1 VEEWQRTDATLILE
15 VLARLDEHVL
25 EVGRHVVRIRRYWR
39 TKMAKR
45 KKKKITLS
53 REFYE
58 RHDWIQRNIAER
70 LEEHKRLREQ
80 RSQRD

>member
-1 VEEWQRTDATLILE
+1 VDEWQRSDGTLILE
-15 VLARLDEHVL
+15 VLARY
-25 EVGRHVVRIRRYWR
+25 GRYWR

-45 KKKKITLS
+45 KRKKITLS

-58 RHDWIQRNIAER
+58 RHEWIQRNIAER
-70 LEEHKRLREQ
+70 LAEHKRLREQ